1 MEQEIVL
8 DSKSRELRDSI
19 AVIMSRLNES
29 AAIVSSA
36 NQVQA
41 QIAMGQMAAPAGD
54 QPLTSG
60 LEAAAD
66 LLENTVERM
75 RALVQTLRSRAKI
88 TVVGG
93 MPHDA

>member
-1 MEQEIVL
+1 MELAIL
-8 DSKSRELRDSI
+8 IDTKSRELRDSI

-41 QIAMGQMAAPAGD
+41 QIAMGQMPPTQGE

-66 LLENTVERM
+66 LLADTVERM

-88 TVVGG
+88 TVVNG